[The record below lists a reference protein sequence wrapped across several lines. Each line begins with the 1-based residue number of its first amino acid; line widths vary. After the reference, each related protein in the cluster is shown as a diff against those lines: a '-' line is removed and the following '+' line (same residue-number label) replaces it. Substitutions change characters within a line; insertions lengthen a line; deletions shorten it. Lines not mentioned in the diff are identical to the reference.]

1 MKKKNKKYLVVSLD
15 TMKEYRTKTI
25 KAKYKN
31 INQGVIYRIYE
42 IKRAVGT
49 ICDGKYYKSNK
60 EK

>member
-1 MKKKNKKYLVVSLD
+1 MKKKKYVIVSLD

-31 INQGVIYRIYE
+31 INQGVVYKVYE
-42 IKRAVGT
+42 IKRSFGT
-49 ICDGKYYKSNK
+49 ICDGKFYKSTK